1 MPTVIAQERPLTP
14 RSRHGLPRCTPK
26 GIHHAGEG
34 NGGGSTAPGVSKG
47 ALAGHER
54 ESAIVGAPRIPLLG
68 LCSHVSIVMKTYTS
82 IETGEQDLDN
92 RRAPEH
98 IGEKQSN
105 SLEARRT
112 ERGQQDHDR

>member
-1 MPTVIAQERPLTP
+1 MVGAQHL
-14 RSRHGLPRCTPK
+14 
-26 GIHHAGEG
+26 
-34 NGGGSTAPGVSKG
+34 GVSKG
-47 ALAGHER
+47 ALAGQER

-92 RRAPEH
+92 RRAPEP
-98 IGEKQSN
+98 IGEKQGN

-112 ERGQQDHDR
+112 ERGQRDRDR